1 VEIIKLCL
9 QLRPNDLS
17 LLEQLVNLYIL
28 AEDFDNSLI
37 TAYQLREI
45 CLTPT
50 LKLYSNYLILL
61 ILLRWGVWQ
70 EIEHI
75 YQEYQNLL
83 QELIR
88 QKNITL
94 EPIIKTSFLNVSS
107 PLPYLG
113 DRALANRQLTN
124 RVAEIFLDN
133 NSFKTPLLTIKK
145 VP

>member
-1 VEIIKLCL
+1 LLLNVVLKSLLYPHELTLDLAQVSLPYLEELADSLIPQAFQIASRVTKEQQSPAFGVEIIKLCL

-70 EIEHI
+70 EIDSI
-75 YQEYQNLL
+75 YQEYHNLL
-83 QELIR
+83 Q
-88 QKNITL
+88 
-94 EPIIKTSFLNVSS
+94 
-107 PLPYLG
+107 
-113 DRALANRQLTN
+113 
-124 RVAEIFLDN
+124 
-133 NSFKTPLLTIKK
+133 
-145 VP
+145 

>member
-1 VEIIKLCL
+1 
-9 QLRPNDLS
+9 
-17 LLEQLVNLYIL
+17 LEQLVNLYIL

-70 EIEHI
+70 EIDHI

-83 QELIR
+83 QELTS
-88 QKNITL
+88 QKISL
-94 EPIIKTSFLNVSS
+94 
-107 PLPYLG
+107 
-113 DRALANRQLTN
+113 
-124 RVAEIFLDN
+124 
-133 NSFKTPLLTIKK
+133 
-145 VP
+145 

>member
-1 VEIIKLCL
+1 M

-70 EIEHI
+70 EIDHI

-83 QELIR
+83 QELTR

-94 EPIIKTSFLNVSS
+94 EPIIKTSFLNISS

-124 RVAEIFLDN
+124 RIAEIFLDN
-133 NSFKTPLLTIKK
+133 KF
-145 VP
+145 

>member
-1 VEIIKLCL
+1 MEIIKLCL
-9 QLRPNDLS
+9 KLRPNDLS

-37 TAYQLREI
+37 TAYQFREI

-61 ILLRWGVWQ
+61 ILLRWVVWQ
-70 EIEHI
+70 EIAHI
-75 YQEYQNLL
+75 YQEYHDLL
-83 QELIR
+83 QELTR

-124 RVAEIFLDN
+124 RVVEEC
-133 NSFKTPLLTIKK
+133 
-145 VP
+145 